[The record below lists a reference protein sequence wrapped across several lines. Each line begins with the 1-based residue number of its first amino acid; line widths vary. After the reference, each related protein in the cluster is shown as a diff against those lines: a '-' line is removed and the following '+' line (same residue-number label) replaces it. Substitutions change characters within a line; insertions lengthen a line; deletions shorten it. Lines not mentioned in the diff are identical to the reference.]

1 MRSLVVTA
9 ARVSVAL
16 LVAACV
22 TDQAGTRETKPLVGY
37 VPSMKAEKSLDD
49 LRADVETILADEYKW
64 LIRRNFTGHSRIAYL
79 PASTRLS
86 VSDDGVSMK
95 FTEVGLYDYDKPTPP
110 SVYRY
115 EFSYDELADLN
126 FSPSTCT
133 TTTAPLPHGM
143 EIDYNRVVGPEI
155 CDTLFS
161 MGQRYRQQRDK
172 DAAAF
177 LEQAAKYRN
186 ATVKPA
192 LSEDQRRLIVQA
204 EALRQRKDYAGA
216 ASLFRQL
223 VRTSPT
229 AYPVAYFNLALLYE
243 QQEHYRQAIVPM
255 RKYLLLAPDAK
266 DARAAQDKIY
276 EWEMLAGSK

>member
-1 MRSLVVTA
+1 MKSLVVTA
-9 ARVSVAL
+9 ARISVAL

-22 TDQAGTRETKPLVGY
+22 TDQADTRETKPLANY
-37 VPSMKAEKSLDD
+37 VPSVQPHKNLDV
-49 LRADVETILADEYKW
+49 LRAEVENILGDNTKY
-64 LIRRNFTGHSRIAYL
+64 LIRKNFTGHSRIAYF
-79 PASTRLS
+79 PESTRLS

-95 FTEVGLYDYDKPTPP
+95 FTGVGLYDYDKPTQP

-115 EFSYDELADLN
+115 EFSYDELADVN

-143 EIDYNRVVGPEI
+143 ELNYNRVVGPEI
-155 CDTLFS
+155 CDTLFN

-186 ATVKPA
+186 ALAKPA

-204 EALRQRKDYAGA
+204 ESLRQRKDYAGA

-243 QQEHYRQAIVPM
+243 QQENYRQAIAPM
-255 RKYLLLAPDAK
+255 RKYLLLSPDAK